1 MVGNAL
7 LITIAILLGYLFWLM
22 GQLKFMAPYKVV
34 LFRAYGSIILGWF
47 GLLFLHVFVA
57 VYLIGRKFFLKDTGR
72 KLWHMDVEANRG
84 LIQVSRPD
92 VDGESF

>member
-1 MVGNAL
+1 
-7 LITIAILLGYLFWLM
+7 
-22 GQLKFMAPYKVV
+22 
-34 LFRAYGSIILGWF
+34 LGWF